1 MILSEN
7 RSHANRQRR
16 QPALLSTRPVT
27 PPKVGIALIPTFPT
41 GNILN
46 HVAPVSVKGKRCS
59 FTSPRDLAEAFHGTW
74 LTAGARVQLGI
85 LDVLRD
91 RLDEAKSLLDE
102 ALNLNLAARS
112 IAFVAFNLA
121 AYARL
126 AFAGADPGR
135 AALLAGAAEG
145 LRRRAGLRACGP
157 GRCYGAAR
165 PSWWP
170 RSARRWAKRSSA
182 RYSRPGRGSTSKR
195 R

>member
-91 RLDEAKSLLDE
+91 RLDEAKSVVDQAAAE
-102 ALNLNLAARS
+102 AGRDPAELGMEGRVSWGDGGAEQ
-112 IAFVAFNLA
+112 VAE
-121 AYARL
+121 RVGRWRD
-126 AFAGADPGR
+126 AGASHVSVNTMGAGLATVDEHLGALTGVA
-135 AALLAGAAEG
+135 AALG
-145 LRRRAGLRACGP
+145 LRRP
-157 GRCYGAAR
+157 
-165 PSWWP
+165 
-170 RSARRWAKRSSA
+170 
-182 RYSRPGRGSTSKR
+182 
-195 R
+195 